1 MDFTTTIIPLALM
14 APESIDIDSEPTR
27 AQGIIVKYHFTV
39 VRIVS
44 MPLSESEAE
53 TGLVLIQISFLMEC
67 MLKNTNLHKNTFR

>member
-1 MDFTTTIIPLALM
+1 MDFTTTIIPVALM
-14 APESIDIDSEPTR
+14 APESIAIDSEPIR

-53 TGLVLIQISFLMEC
+53 TDLVLIQISFLMEC